1 MLETTNPTQNFA
13 EFSFE
18 NLVAIFGVQSFVNVP
33 QNSLYIGVSTDT
45 RSIQQGNIF
54 IALIG
59 EVFDAHTK
67 IADAFD
73 NGAAL
78 CIVEKS
84 WFESNADYFPGKS
97 FIVVENTLSSLAE
110 LAHYHRKRFHLPIVA
125 VVGSNG
131 KTTTKELI
139 ASVLSSKGKI
149 LKTYGN
155 YNNQVGVPLMLLMLD
170 DSYKYAV
177 LEIGTNEPGEVLL
190 LSKVANPTQA
200 IITNIGLEHLEKLI
214 DIDGVEMEETS
225 IIAHLLRHHG
235 FAYLNCDDPRLGK
248 YAQLIE
254 KNMTYGFGTE
264 FAVNGSVEYDSELK
278 PIIKVKIE
286 ETEFTVTS
294 NIIGYAGA
302 INSLGAIAVG
312 IHNEVITDDIISSIN
327 NFKPLQGTG
336 YARMALEQ
344 LSGFTLLNDCYN
356 ANPSSMEMALKTI
369 ENLQSNGRKIAVLG
383 EMRELGE
390 ASAESHLSILA
401 LAEKVCDMVYTFG
414 IDFTTAAKELKGK
427 TEAFDS
433 KDELI
438 LHLKNNIKANDFILV
453 KGSRGCRMEEVV
465 LALRAITN

>member
-1 MLETTNPTQNFA
+1 MSEIMNPTQNFA

-18 NLVAIFGVQSFVNVP
+18 NMVAIFGVQSFVNIP
-33 QNSLYIGVSTDT
+33 QNSNYIGVSTDT
-45 RSIQQGNIF
+45 RSITLGNIF
-54 IALIG
+54 VALIG

-67 IADAFD
+67 IADAFE
-73 NGAAL
+73 NGAAV
-78 CIVEKS
+78 CIVEKK
-84 WFESNADYFPGKS
+84 WLESNADYFPNKS
-97 FIVVENTLSSLAE
+97 FIVVENTLHSLAE
-110 LAHYHRKRFHLPIVA
+110 IAHYHRKRFHLPIIA

-131 KTTTKELI
+131 KTTTKEII
-139 ASVLSSKGKI
+139 ANVLASKGKI

-177 LEIGTNEPGEVLL
+177 LEIGTNEPGEVSL

-254 KNMTYGFGTE
+254 QNMTFGIGSD
-264 FAVNGSVEYDSELK
+264 FAVNGSVEYDAELK
-278 PIIKVKIE
+278 PIISVKIE

-302 INSLGAIAVG
+302 INSLGAIAIG
-312 IHNEVITDDIISSIN
+312 IHNEVSIEDIIKSIN
-327 NFKPLQGTG
+327 SFKPLQGTG
-336 YARMALEQ
+336 YARMALEK

-369 ENLQSNGRKIAVLG
+369 GNLQASGKKIAVLG
-383 EMRELGE
+383 EMRELGD
-390 ASAESHLSILA
+390 ASAESHLDIIT
-401 LAEKVCDMVYTFG
+401 LAENVCDIVYTFG
-414 IDFTTAAKELKGK
+414 SDFTAAAKEIKGK
-427 TEAFDS
+427 TEAFES
-433 KDELI
+433 KEELI
-438 LHLKNNIKANDFILV
+438 LHLKNNIAANDLILV
-453 KGSRGCRMEEVV
+453 KGSRGCRMEEIV
-465 LALRAITN
+465 LAMRAIVN